1 MLSYSYSSFI
11 HRNSNAIN
19 AVQVVWKAK
28 KVWCGWTWKI
38 SRIYVATKNNIC
50 IKINWTEQGLFSFL
64 LKIYNTFI
72 SIFVVHLKLDCH
84 PPKKINFIC
93 FNESPLKLVKNA
105 FCSILKALFI
115 LKTFNVLSWLIGY
128 VEKRAWLEI

>member
-38 SRIYVATKNNIC
+38 SRIYVAPKNNIC

-64 LKIYNTFI
+64 LRIYNTFI

-93 FNESPLKLVKNA
+93 FNESPLKLVKNT